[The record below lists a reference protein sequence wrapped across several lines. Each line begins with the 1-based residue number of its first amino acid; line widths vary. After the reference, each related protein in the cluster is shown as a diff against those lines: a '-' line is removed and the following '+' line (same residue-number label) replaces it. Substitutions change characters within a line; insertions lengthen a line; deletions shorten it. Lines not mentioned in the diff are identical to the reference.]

1 MRVLAD
7 FSLSRVRER
16 VARRAGRGR
25 GVVCVPSPPAPLPH
39 AGEGSWSGKWFC
51 VAALLFLA
59 LGAASA
65 DPPPQRVVT
74 LAPHLTELA
83 CAAGA
88 CDRLVGVSAY
98 SDYPPQVRGLPQVS
112 DAASVNLEAV
122 LGLKPDLVLA
132 WDGGTP
138 PETVARLRDLG
149 LRVVP
154 LKVRGLEDVAE
165 VLRQTGAVL
174 GTEAAANAAAQ
185 AYRERLAALR
195 ARWRGAA
202 TIRALYQI
210 ETAPAYSVNH
220 DSPISEAITLCG
232 GINVFAGLP
241 RIAAPVSAEAV
252 LAARSEAVL
261 YGGEENAQAMRDYWA
276 RLAGA
281 PAQRLGNLY
290 PVDASLLGRY
300 GPRLLDGVEQV
311 CAALDQARARRAAA
325 AAK

>member
-1 MRVLAD
+1 MKL
-7 FSLSRVRER
+7 SSCLSRRER
-16 VARRAGRGR
+16 GIRG
-25 GVVCVPSPPAPLPH
+25 LL
-39 AGEGSWSGKWFC
+39 
-51 VAALLFLA
+51 AALLSVFCA
-59 LGAASA
+59 TVAAA
-65 DPPPQRVVT
+65 PQRVVT
-74 LAPHLTELA
+74 LAPHLTELV

-98 SDYPPQVRGLPQVS
+98 SDYPPQVQKLPQIS

-122 LGLKPDLVLA
+122 LGLRPDLVLA

-154 LKVRGLEDVAE
+154 LKVRGLDDVAA
-165 VLRQTGAVL
+165 VLEQTGAVL
-174 GTEAAANAAAQ
+174 GTQAAAHQAAE
-185 AYRERLAALR
+185 AYRTRLAALR

-202 TIRALYQI
+202 PIRALYQI

-232 GINVFAGLP
+232 GVNVFADLP
-241 RIAAPVSAEAV
+241 RIAAPVSAEAM
-252 LAARSEAVL
+252 LAARPEAVL

-290 PVDASLLGRY
+290 AVDGNLLGRY

-311 CAALDQARARRAAA
+311 CAALDQARARRTAAR
-325 AAK
+325 